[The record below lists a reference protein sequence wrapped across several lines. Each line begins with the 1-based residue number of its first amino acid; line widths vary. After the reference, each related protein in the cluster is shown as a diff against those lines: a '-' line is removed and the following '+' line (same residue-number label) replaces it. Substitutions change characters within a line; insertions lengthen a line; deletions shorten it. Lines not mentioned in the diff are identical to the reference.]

1 MPVPLPIPTPAPL
14 PVSIAVSMPVSMRV
28 AAAPARLAR
37 AARLALAAL
46 LALPAPAQAQDME
59 GLYKATPE
67 ADCDAPGGEGLLAIE
82 DDVFRGFESTCRMTN
97 PLEVRDMD
105 ATLYDFVCTAGGTV
119 WQERAIVVE
128 GAAGE
133 LILVWDGYAFAYPA
147 CPRPP
152 LRPRPRPDTLSA
164 SR

>member
-1 MPVPLPIPTPAPL
+1 MPAPL
-14 PVSIAVSMPVSMRV
+14 AAV
-28 AAAPARLAR
+28 
-37 AARLALAAL
+37 ALAATL
-46 LALPAPAQAQDME
+46 GLPGMGQAQDMD

-67 ADCDAPGGEGLLAIE
+67 ADCDVADGEGLIAIE

-97 PLEVRDMD
+97 PLEVRGMD
-105 ATLYDFVCTAGGTV
+105 ATLYDFVCTAGATV
-119 WQERAIVVE
+119 WEERAIVVE

-152 LRPRPRPDTLSA
+152 LRPRPRPGTQA
-164 SR
+164 AGR